1 MATGTSEK
9 QLVDRLK
16 TVPTFATTSTKQ
28 RKQLAT
34 LGKVLK
40 WKEGSTPIAE
50 GSKGAAFFLILS
62 GSAEVTKGGARVAVV
77 SAGEFVGELALL
89 SNSPRTATVTA
100 LSDCEV
106 FALGRPALAAAFK
119 SDSGMALN
127 MLEAMATRMA
137 GTM

>member
-16 TVPTFATTSTKQ
+16 SVPIFATTSTKQ

-62 GSAEVTKGGARVAVV
+62 GSAEVTKGEARVAVV

-89 SNSPRTATVTA
+89 SNSPRTASVTA

-119 SDSGMALN
+119 ADPSMALN
-127 MLEAMATRMA
+127 MLEAVAARMA

>member
-16 TVPTFATTSTKQ
+16 TVPIFATTSTKQ

-40 WKEGSTPIAE
+40 WKEGSTPITE
-50 GSKGAAFFLILS
+50 GSKGAAFFLILE
-62 GSAEVTKGGARVAVV
+62 GSAEVTKGKARVAVV
-77 SAGEFVGELALL
+77 SAGEFVGEIALL
-89 SNSPRTATVTA
+89 SNSPRTASVTA
-100 LSDCEV
+100 MSDCTV
-106 FALGRPALAAAFK
+106 FALGRPALSAAFK
-119 SDSGMALN
+119 NDPSMALN
-127 MLEAMATRMA
+127 MLEAVAARMA

>member
-16 TVPTFATTSTKQ
+16 TVPIFATTSTKQ

-40 WKEGSTPIAE
+40 WKEGSTPITE
-50 GSKGAAFFLILS
+50 GSKGAAFFLILE
-62 GSAEVTKGGARVAVV
+62 GSAEVTKAGARVAIVGP
-77 SAGEFVGELALL
+77 GEFVGEIALL
-89 SNSPRTATVTA
+89 ANTPRTATVTA
-100 LSDCEV
+100 LNDCTV
-106 FALGRPALAAAFK
+106 FALGRPALSAALK
-119 SDSGMALN
+119 EDSGLALN
-127 MLEAMATRMA
+127 LLEAVAGRMA